1 MCDGADSVRVITVQG
16 VTQRVE
22 DMVSDFG
29 TAELVGEVVPEAA
42 MGGSK
47 SVSLRAKAPIG

>member
-47 SVSLRAKAPIG
+47 SVSSRAKAPIG